1 MRRLLLLAAVCALAV
16 LAVAPGNL
24 AFAQAD
30 LDCDDFASQAE
41 AQAAL
46 RANPSDPNG
55 LDGNDDDGIAC
66 ESLPAPRDEVPV
78 QEPMGTGGGGGDGGG
93 GTTPAT
99 AQYDQYTPTSPVPL
113 PETGGPAFLA
123 LAPLALLVGG
133 GLVAL
138 RLVRRG

>member
-1 MRRLLLLAAVCALAV
+1 MRRLLLLAALCALAV
-16 LAVAPGNL
+16 LAVAPA

-78 QEPMGTGGGGGDGGG
+78 QEAMGTGGGGGDGGG
-93 GTTPAT
+93 GTTPTT

-113 PETGGPAFLA
+113 PETGGLTPALA
-123 LAPLALLVGG
+123 LVPLALLVMG
-133 GLVAL
+133 GLLAA
-138 RLVRRG
+138 RIVRRG